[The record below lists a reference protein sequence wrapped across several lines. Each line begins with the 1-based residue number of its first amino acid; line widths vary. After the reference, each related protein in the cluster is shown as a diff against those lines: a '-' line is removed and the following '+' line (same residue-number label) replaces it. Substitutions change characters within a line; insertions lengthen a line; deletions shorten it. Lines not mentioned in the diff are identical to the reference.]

1 MIFLKRKPKPAACA
15 GVFMTREEASR
26 RVARLLAGGAR
37 AVSVCR
43 CAAGWEVRIVRAS
56 TNRFLAKTVFG

>member
-26 RVARLLAGGAR
+26 RVDRLLAGRAR
-37 AVSVCR
+37 AVPVCR
-43 CAAGWEVRIVRAS
+43 CAAGWEVRIVRA
-56 TNRFLAKTVFG
+56 